1 LSENYRAMHD
11 KDPHEPFTLAPT
23 TQKKRPGGGAAGGI
37 LVTLGV
43 LAVKFKVLFA
53 GLLSLKW
60 LILAPKLLFSVGSM
74 FLSVWLYATWFGG
87 WKIAVV
93 FVALMLVHE
102 LGHYL
107 TLRNFGLAA
116 NLPMFIP
123 GFGAFVSAPNFGTP
137 AQSVTSSIAGPL
149 FGAAAAAVCWGYGAA
164 THEPFWLVC
173 AYIGFFL
180 NFINLL
186 PIPMLDGGAIAGAI
200 DARLWYV
207 GVPLFLLLMFFVG
220 VTPFSVIFIILVA
233 FAAVPRLLALWRGQ
247 LDPRASGLT
256 PSQRTGAGIAY
267 LALVLLTL
275 AGATITHIERS
286 SFS

>member
-1 LSENYRAMHD
+1 MHD

-23 TQKKRPGGGAAGGI
+23 TQKKRPGGPAAGGI

-43 LAVKFKVLFA
+43 LAVKFKTILAGVFA
-53 GLLSLKW
+53 LKW
-60 LILAPKLLFSVGSM
+60 LVLAPKLLFSFGSM
-74 FLSVWLYATWFGG
+74 FLSVWLYAVWFGG
-87 WKIAVV
+87 WKIAIA
-93 FVALMLVHE
+93 FVALIVVHE
-102 LGHYL
+102 LGHYV
-107 TLRNFGLAA
+107 TLRNFGLSP

-123 GFGAFVSAPNFGTP
+123 GFGAFVSAPNYGTP

-200 DARLWYV
+200 DARLWFV
-207 GVPLFLLLMFFVG
+207 GVPLFLGLMLIIG
-220 VTPFSVIFIILVA
+220 VTPFSVIFIIVILVV
-233 FAAVPRLLALWRGQ
+233 AVPRLIAIWRGR

-256 PSQRTGAGIAY
+256 PMQRTAAGIVY
-267 LALVLLTL
+267 LALILLTL
-275 AGATITHIERS
+275 AGAAVTHIDRG

>member
-1 LSENYRAMHD
+1 MHD

-23 TQKKRPGGGAAGGI
+23 TRKKRPDGRAAGGI

-43 LAVKFKVLFA
+43 LAVKFKVLLT

-60 LILAPKLLFSVGSM
+60 LIFAPKLLFSFGSM

-87 WKIAVV
+87 WKIGIV
-93 FVALMLVHE
+93 FVALIVVHE
-102 LGHYL
+102 LGHYV
-107 TLRNFGLAA
+107 TLRNFGLSP

-137 AQSVTSSIAGPL
+137 AQSVTSSIAGPA
-149 FGAAAAAVCWGYGAA
+149 FGAAAAAICWAYGAV

-200 DARLWYV
+200 DARLWFV
-207 GVPLFLLLMFFVG
+207 GVPLFLGLMLFVG
-220 VTPFSVIFIILVA
+220 VTAFSVIFLLVVA
-233 FAAVPRLLALWRGQ
+233 VVAVPRLIALWRGE

-256 PSQRTGAGIAY
+256 PVQRTAAGIAY
-267 LALVLLTL
+267 LGLILLTL
-275 AGATITHIERS
+275 AGAAVTHIERS
-286 SFS
+286 SFT